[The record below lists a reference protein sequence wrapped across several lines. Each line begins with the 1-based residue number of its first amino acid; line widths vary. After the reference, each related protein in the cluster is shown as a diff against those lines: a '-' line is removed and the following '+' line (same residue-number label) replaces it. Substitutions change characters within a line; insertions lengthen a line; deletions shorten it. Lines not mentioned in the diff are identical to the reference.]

1 MCVADKLP
9 MITIVKMTKLGL
21 LCGLGYGLLQD
32 AMKLLQG
39 QRVGYVDFLLG
50 RSLKPP
56 NRFMQ

>member
-1 MCVADKLP
+1 